1 MTQGFVLCVLD
12 YEFHILDN
20 AFLVHRPGIK
30 RITTR
35 MIPPTVAAQDKMIGT
50 TIMPELILLYGSK
63 TGCQA

>member
-1 MTQGFVLCVLD
+1 GFVLCVLD
-12 YEFHILDN
+12 YDFHILDT

-35 MIPPTVAAQDKMIGT
+35 MFPRAVAAQDQMIAT
-50 TIMPELILLYGSK
+50 TIMPELILLYGSR